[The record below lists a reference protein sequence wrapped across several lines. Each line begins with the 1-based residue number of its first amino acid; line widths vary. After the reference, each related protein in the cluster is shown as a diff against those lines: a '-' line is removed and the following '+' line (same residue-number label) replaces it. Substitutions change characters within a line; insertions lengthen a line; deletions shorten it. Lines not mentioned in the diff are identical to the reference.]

1 MERRLL
7 SATIHFAR
15 SVALRRNTIDPKFP
29 RNQCDALPVWK
40 FHWDLFTT
48 VIFMIDIVID
58 CICIWLSKEWQY
70 YHGLNQS
77 MQWSNKHSDCF
88 FDSLRMSISFQ
99 FWIFFFFNYSTNFV
113 FIFFVVII
121 FSIWLLIRVCVSFI
135 VTTINTVQAI
145 SLQQRSSTK
154 ATNDIHIEPR
164 IEPRTTI
171 SRYLRFVQLN
181 QSQHGISSAR
191 WSLDSYYCNLDIFLQ
206 LNS

>member
-1 MERRLL
+1 MTILPWPQSINAVIKQAQWLFFRFPKDVNIFSVLNIFLL
-7 SATIHFAR
+7 
-15 SVALRRNTIDPKFP
+15 
-29 RNQCDALPVWK
+29 Q
-40 FHWDLFTT
+40 
-48 VIFMIDIVID
+48 
-58 CICIWLSKEWQY
+58 
-70 YHGLNQS
+70 
-77 MQWSNKHSDCF
+77 F
-88 FDSLRMSISFQ
+88 FYQ
-99 FWIFFFFNYSTNFV
+99 FRIYF
-113 FIFFVVII
+113 FFVVII

-191 WSLDSYYCNLDIFLQ
+191 WNLDSYYCNLDIFL
-206 LNS
+206 